1 MKLSTHVLSALDNWD
16 LNKKDFSLMDAC
28 FAIEGTARNLY
39 KKESAN
45 RNDYKK
51 CLREYYWIIE
61 IVSGLGIN
69 LKETKFNN
77 LKIKDGKNLISN
89 PDFADVIYHIFRC
102 NFAHCKDIPPNY
114 ELTPIKDGG
123 LINWEIGDDLF
134 RIPESIIL
142 GLLAVSVFSKVNK
155 HNNTEGVYYLSYKD
169 KRFEIKDWWG
179 REDDVRTILLDLTPN
194 PIVVK
199 LEGLDKY

>member
-16 LNKKDFSLMDAC
+16 LNKKDFLLMDAC

-77 LKIKDGKNLISN
+77 LKIKD
-89 PDFADVIYHIFRC
+89 
-102 NFAHCKDIPPNY
+102 
-114 ELTPIKDGG
+114 
-123 LINWEIGDDLF
+123 
-134 RIPESIIL
+134 
-142 GLLAVSVFSKVNK
+142 
-155 HNNTEGVYYLSYKD
+155 
-169 KRFEIKDWWG
+169 WWG
-179 REDDVRTILLDLTPN
+179 REDDVRTILLDSTPN